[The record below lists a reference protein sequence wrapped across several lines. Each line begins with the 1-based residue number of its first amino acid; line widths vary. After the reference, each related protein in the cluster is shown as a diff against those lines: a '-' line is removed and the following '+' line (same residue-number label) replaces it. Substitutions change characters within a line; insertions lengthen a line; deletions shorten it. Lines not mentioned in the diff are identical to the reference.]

1 MQSVSSPSPPS
12 TPHILLSAAGNAA
25 NEKRNKTIMNCFRDR
40 TPSYTRPNYYN
51 QNQRQP
57 QQRIYEQSGT
67 GSSSGSGR
75 PEAVVFLKELRS
87 SPNKLTLLKSSSTRD
102 LSRLVDEVTIVNFNS
117 NGSVG
122 MSTSSSSSS
131 SNHKNT
137 SHTNTGIK
145 NLQDLEK
152 RFSQLEKDF
161 QEQKDYTKCLETQI
175 QDLKKR
181 VDELTEV
188 KQVEKRK
195 KSASVRKNVSNLNTS
210 VQPSRF
216 NAWLRLTN
224 LWKHRPSI
232 ESLKQ
237 KNIYNDEPCFD
248 TEIEMVLKHEIH
260 KTVPKIV
267 VDCCDIVYEKYR
279 ESSVPVEGIY
289 RQCGDYNKIQ
299 TLRFRIDGNDYESLR
314 QPNIDIHTV
323 TGVLKLFL
331 REIKSPLISSN
342 EAKTFIGKP
351 NQWFV
356 INCNEDNTR
365 SRKLIYIKNS
375 KLRKSNKES
384 QNSKNNQ

>member
-1 MQSVSSPSPPS
+1 
-12 TPHILLSAAGNAA
+12 
-25 NEKRNKTIMNCFRDR
+25 
-40 TPSYTRPNYYN
+40 
-51 QNQRQP
+51 
-57 QQRIYEQSGT
+57 
-67 GSSSGSGR
+67 
-75 PEAVVFLKELRS
+75 
-87 SPNKLTLLKSSSTRD
+87 
-102 LSRLVDEVTIVNFNS
+102 
-117 NGSVG
+117 
-122 MSTSSSSSS
+122 
-131 SNHKNT
+131 
-137 SHTNTGIK
+137 
-145 NLQDLEK
+145 
-152 RFSQLEKDF
+152 
-161 QEQKDYTKCLETQI
+161 
-175 QDLKKR
+175 
-181 VDELTEV
+181 
-188 KQVEKRK
+188 
-195 KSASVRKNVSNLNTS
+195 
-210 VQPSRF
+210 
-216 NAWLRLTN
+216 
-224 LWKHRPSI
+224 
-232 ESLKQ
+232 
-237 KNIYNDEPCFD
+237 
-248 TEIEMVLKHEIH
+248 MVLKHEIH

>member
-224 LWKHRPSI
+224 LWKHRP
-232 ESLKQ
+232 
-237 KNIYNDEPCFD
+237 NIKAFAF
-248 TEIEMVLKHEIH
+248 KA
-260 KTVPKIV
+260 
-267 VDCCDIVYEKYR
+267 YE
-279 ESSVPVEGIY
+279 
-289 RQCGDYNKIQ
+289 
-299 TLRFRIDGNDYESLR
+299 
-314 QPNIDIHTV
+314 
-323 TGVLKLFL
+323 
-331 REIKSPLISSN
+331 
-342 EAKTFIGKP
+342 
-351 NQWFV
+351 
-356 INCNEDNTR
+356 CNEY
-365 SRKLIYIKNS
+365 S
-375 KLRKSNKES
+375 
-384 QNSKNNQ
+384 